1 MHREK
6 KERERERERE
16 EIIIM
21 TRGGGRNRF
30 LVRYVKIYAK
40 LRFLRTGQVE
50 IYFRDLRAARI
61 IRWRTSF

>member
-1 MHREK
+1 
-6 KERERERERE
+6 
-16 EIIIM
+16 M